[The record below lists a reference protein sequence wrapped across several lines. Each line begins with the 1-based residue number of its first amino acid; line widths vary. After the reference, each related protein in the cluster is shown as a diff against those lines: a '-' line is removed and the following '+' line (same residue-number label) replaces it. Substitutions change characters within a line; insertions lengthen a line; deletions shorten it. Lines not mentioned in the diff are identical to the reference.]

1 MVALAAARAT
11 DRRIYHRTVTWYEV
25 LGVPAD
31 ATTRE
36 IRRSYV
42 ALARSSHP
50 DFHASAD
57 PATRAA
63 NEASMRR
70 LNEAWAVLGDPAR
83 RAAYDAALEGP
94 VYGTGATASAPSAR
108 PTGRPDPDFVPYD
121 DSDDTDYAA
130 LLDDGPPGNGAT
142 LPRGAQ
148 LLPAVLFGIAIF
160 CMSAGLFSS
169 LGPLF
174 GLGVIALILSGLS
187 FLLIPMLAVMRSL
200 QSDRD

>member
-1 MVALAAARAT
+1 
-11 DRRIYHRTVTWYEV
+11 VTWYEV
-25 LGVPAD
+25 LGVPPD

-36 IRRSYV
+36 IRHSYV
-42 ALARSSHP
+42 ERARRSHP

-57 PATRAA
+57 RSTRAA
-63 NEASMRR
+63 NEASMRE
-70 LNEAWAVLGDPAR
+70 LNEAWAVLGDPSR
-83 RAAYDAALEGP
+83 RANYDLTLRG
-94 VYGTGATASAPSAR
+94 SAIDPDPTDPTVAPR
-108 PTGRPDPDFVPYD
+108 PTGAPDPEFVPYD

-130 LLDDGPPGNGAT
+130 LLDDAPRGNGAT

-148 LLPAVLFGIAIF
+148 LLPAVLFGLAVF

-174 GLGVIALILSGLS
+174 GLGVICLILSGLS
-187 FLLIPMLAVMRSL
+187 FLLIPMFAVMRSL

>member
-1 MVALAAARAT
+1 
-11 DRRIYHRTVTWYEV
+11 
-25 LGVPAD
+25 VPED

-42 ALARSSHP
+42 SLARASHP

-57 PATRAA
+57 AATRAR
-63 NEASMRR
+63 NEARMRR

-83 RAAYDAALEGP
+83 RTAYDATLAGP
-94 VYGTGATASAPSAR
+94 VFDPGLDGPDRPRYSAPPS
-108 PTGRPDPDFVPYD
+108 GRSDPDFVPYD

-130 LLDDGPPGNGAT
+130 LLDDSPPGNGAT
-142 LPRGAQ
+142 LPRGVQ
-148 LLPAVLFGIAIF
+148 VLPAVLFGMAIF

-174 GLGVIALILSGLS
+174 GLGVICLILSGLS

>member
-1 MVALAAARAT
+1 M
-11 DRRIYHRTVTWYEV
+11 TWYEV
-25 LGVPAD
+25 LEVPPD

-36 IRRSYV
+36 IRRAYV
-42 ALARSSHP
+42 ALARRSHP

-57 PATRAA
+57 PPTRAA
-63 NEASMRR
+63 NEVRMRR
-70 LNEAWAVLGDPAR
+70 LNEAWAVLGDPSR
-83 RAAYDAALEGP
+83 RAAYDLTLRGFEAESAAP
-94 VYGTGATASAPSAR
+94 PPPR
-108 PTGRPDPDFVPYD
+108 PTGAPDPDFVPYD

-130 LLDDGPPGNGAT
+130 LLDDAPRGNGAS

-148 LLPAVLFGIAIF
+148 LLPAVLFGLAVF

-174 GLGVIALILSGLS
+174 GFGVICLVLSGLS
-187 FLLIPMLAVMRSL
+187 FLLIPMFAVMRSL